1 MSQASVELAEL
12 NLAANAVTNVDVAR
26 LSAEEFVEAF
36 NGSKT
41 FKRLTEKGI
50 HLGESG
56 DAGYRLETLFV
67 DPPRAGLDA
76 TCRELAAGFER
87 VLYVSCNPETL
98 ARDVAELAPTHEIT
112 ALAAFD
118 QFPYTPHLEAGVL
131 LERRARGFDGDTRAF
146 RNSIGDDDDDDAA
159 NNNGNPGVMLTSPP
173 PWAVGSGQ
181 WGSG

>member
-131 LERRARGFDGDTRAF
+131 LERRARGFKGLGGFDGDTRAI
-146 RNSIGDDDDDDAA
+146 RSSKGEDDDDDAA

-173 PWAVGSGQ
+173 PWAVG
-181 WGSG
+181 

>member
-1 MSQASVELAEL
+1 MRARHRDVSQASVELAEL
-12 NLAANAVTNVDVAR
+12 NLKANAVTNVDVAR

-131 LERRARGFDGDTRAF
+131 LERRARGFDGDTRAI
-146 RNSIGDDDDDDAA
+146 RSSKGEDDDDDAA

-173 PWAVGSGQ
+173 PWAVG
-181 WGSG
+181 

>member
-12 NLAANAVTNVDVAR
+12 NLAANAVANVDVAR

-131 LERRARGFDGDTRAF
+131 LERRARGSNGE
-146 RNSIGDDDDDDAA
+146 DDDDDAA

-173 PWAVGSGQ
+173 PWAVG
-181 WGSG
+181 